1 MVPTALGI
9 KFQVVPPTL
18 NTKRI
23 SSMALASGF
32 RGGSRAG
39 GGGGAVKAESYDSL
53 S

>member
-39 GGGGAVKAESYDSL
+39 GGGGRGKG
-53 S
+53 